1 MKAIE
6 FETEIRA
13 GMIKLPEILTDWF
26 DTPARVILL
35 GDDAEPPP
43 MIAQTEP
50 VKAEVRAFFKSVQ
63 IDLSGYHF
71 NRDEANER

>member
-6 FETEIRA
+6 FETEIHA

-26 DTPARVILL
+26 EIPARVILL
-35 GDDAEPPP
+35 GDDAEPLPTV
-43 MIAQTEP
+43 AQTEQ
-50 VKAEVRAFFKSVQ
+50 VKTDVRAFFKSVQ

-71 NRDEANER
+71 NRDEANDR